1 MRKRVLLAYKER
13 KMKLKVCVTKIHS
26 VEVLRNGVI
35 AMNCDLIEDKPSTDR
50 IIFLNKKCMKWLKE
64 EGIFIF
70 RLDCYKT
77 IDWC

>member
-50 IIFLNKKCMKWLKE
+50 IIFLNKKMYE
-64 EGIFIF
+64 MVIIIFHTLF
-70 RLDCYKT
+70 NQKNK
-77 IDWC
+77 

>member
-50 IIFLNKKCMKWLKE
+50 IIFFK
-64 EGIFIF
+64 
-70 RLDCYKT
+70 
-77 IDWC
+77 